1 MVRYWITAAHA
12 ATLLAH
18 GALLAGEGAR
28 VATAADPSEISVG
41 LMAERIWAG
50 AGHAGPPAVA
60 TLGVRP
66 GEVMR
71 EILVGPGETLAPE
84 RHQGA
89 AAIETD
95 TISPEA
101 AEAVDRLAGAGD
113 AAERRRVW
121 LDVLTREGSFAGGAG
136 PG

>member
-1 MVRYWITAAHA
+1 
-12 ATLLAH
+12 
-18 GALLAGEGAR
+18 
-28 VATAADPSEISVG
+28 
-41 LMAERIWAG
+41 
-50 AGHAGPPAVA
+50 
-60 TLGVRP
+60 
-66 GEVMR
+66 MR

>member
-1 MVRYWITAAHA
+1 
-12 ATLLAH
+12 
-18 GALLAGEGAR
+18 
-28 VATAADPSEISVG
+28 
-41 LMAERIWAG
+41 MAERIWAG
-50 AGHAGPPAVA
+50 AGHAGPPEIA

-71 EILVGPGETLAPE
+71 EILVGPGETLGPE

-89 AAIETD
+89 TAIE
-95 TISPEA
+95 SGSLAPEA
-101 AEAVDRLAGAGD
+101 GEAVDRLASARD